1 MVITFPASS
10 PANGPRPIDP
20 GRDFPQLA
28 RLLKTVFA
36 DELARAGQ
44 SIFDNASA
52 ANMPALLWRFDPILS
67 RLTPGFVWE
76 EDGRIVGNVTL
87 LTTKRPDRFLVAN
100 VAIDADYRRR
110 GIARSLMEIVQ
121 KEAFRRGGREIRLQV
136 ERENDTAKLLYQS
149 LGYSTLGTV
158 TSWKLARTKVSEM
171 GLAVLP
177 ARDRAAVVQMPRSR
191 WRDAYRLDQLAQPAD
206 LNWPEPLAGDD
217 YRRTRMSR
225 IADFLGG
232 RHSEIWMA
240 AGSGGE
246 LQGIATIDSEWG
258 KVHQLRVRVRP
269 EQQGVLESALV
280 HKLLTRLLY
289 LPTRQAQLLH
299 NADDAA
305 MNEMLPSLRFRSERT
320 LTQMRL
326 DMTH

>member
-1 MVITFPASS
+1 
-10 PANGPRPIDP
+10 
-20 GRDFPQLA
+20 
-28 RLLKTVFA
+28 
-36 DELARAGQ
+36 
-44 SIFDNASA
+44 
-52 ANMPALLWRFDPILS
+52 
-67 RLTPGFVWE
+67 
-76 EDGRIVGNVTL
+76 
-87 LTTKRPDRFLVAN
+87 
-100 VAIDADYRRR
+100 
-110 GIARSLMEIVQ
+110 
-121 KEAFRRGGREIRLQV
+121 
-136 ERENDTAKLLYQS
+136 
-149 LGYSTLGTV
+149 
-158 TSWKLARTKVSEM
+158 
-171 GLAVLP
+171 
-177 ARDRAAVVQMPRSR
+177 
-191 WRDAYRLDQLAQPAD
+191 
-206 LNWPEPLAGDD
+206 
-217 YRRTRMSR
+217 MSR